1 MSSAEINQVLA
12 NSLSPDAAL
21 RSAAEQQLTQ
31 AAESNFLPLNS
42 ALRALHAAPAQSH
55 AHRSQQPLYLATLVQ
70 ELANDQAQGSIRA
83 AAGIALKN
91 AFTTRDFARHQ
102 EIQAKWLQ
110 QTDDD
115 TKNRVKQL
123 TLQTLASSNAQA
135 GNAAAQVISSIAAIE
150 LPRNL
155 WSELMPALVKNIS
168 EGADHQKQASLT
180 TIGYICESQDQD
192 LRLSLGQHSNA
203 ILTAV
208 VQGARKEE
216 ANLEVRLAAITALSD
231 SLEFVHNNFK
241 HEGERNYIMQV
252 VCEATQATDN
262 RIQQGAFGCLNRI
275 MALYYEN
282 MRFYMEK
289 ALFGLT
295 ILGMKSDDEDVAK
308 LAVEFWS
315 TVCEEEISIEDDNAQ
330 AESSDQAR
338 PFYNF
343 ARVAAPEVIPVLL
356 QLLTKQDEDATDD
369 EYNLSRAAYQCLQL
383 YAQAVGATIIAP
395 VLQFVETN
403 LRAEDWHHRDAAVSA
418 FGAIME
424 GPDEK
429 VLDPIVKQALPIL
442 ITMMDD
448 QSLQVRDS
456 TAYALGRV
464 TEACSDAIDPQ
475 QHLPTLIESLFKG
488 LLSSAKMAPS
498 CCWALMNLAERFAG
512 DFGVSANPIT
522 PHFNNAVSS
531 LLDLTARTDADTSV
545 RTAAYEVLN
554 VFVQNSATDSMQSI
568 ASLSDVI
575 IKRLEETV
583 PLQQQVVSVEDKITL
598 EEMQNSLCTV
608 LQAIVARLEKEIA
621 PQGDRIM
628 QAVLQI
634 LSTVGAKSSVPEA
647 VFAVISAL
655 STAIE
660 EDFVKYMEA
669 FAPFLYNALG
679 NQEEASLCSMAIGLV
694 SDITRSLGE
703 QSQPFC
709 DNFMNYLLNN
719 LRSQTLGN
727 QFKPAILQ
735 CFGDIAAAITGHFE
749 TYLSVVAQVLEQ
761 AATVTAAPDVPYE
774 MFDYV
779 ISLREGITDAWGG
792 IIGAMKSS
800 NKTQTLQQYVPTIFQ
815 LLGVI
820 ASDSTKSEGLLRSC
834 MGVIG
839 DLADAYPNGELV
851 EAFRQPSLTTMIKE
865 TKTNRDFSPRTI
877 ETARWAREQVKRQ
890 LAIGQN
896 VMTA

>member
-12 NSLSPDAAL
+12 NSLSPDATL

-31 AAESNFLPLNS
+31 AAESNF
-42 ALRALHAAPAQSH
+42 SH
-55 AHRSQQPLYLATLVQ
+55 AHRSRQPLYLATLVQ
-70 ELANDQAQGSIRA
+70 ELANEQAQGSIRA

-102 EIQAKWLQ
+102 ELQAKWLQ

-115 TKNRVKQL
+115 TKNRVKEL

-150 LPRNL
+150 LPRNQ
-155 WSELMPALVKNIS
+155 WAELMPALVKNIS

-216 ANLEVRLAAITALSD
+216 TNSEVRLAAITALSD

-252 VCEATQATDN
+252 VCEASQASDA

-295 ILGMKSDDEDVAK
+295 ILGMKSEDEDVAK

-330 AESSDQAR
+330 IESSEQAR
-338 PFYNF
+338 SFYNF

-369 EYNLSRAAYQCLQL
+369 EYNVSRAAYQCLQL
-383 YAQAVGATIIAP
+383 YSQAVGATIIAP
-395 VLQFVETN
+395 VLHFVETN

-442 ITMMDD
+442 ISMMEDP
-448 QSLQVRDS
+448 SLQVRDS

-464 TEACSDAIDPQ
+464 TEACSEAIDPQ
-475 QHLPTLIESLFKG
+475 NHLPTLIESLFKG
-488 LLSSAKMAPS
+488 LLSNAKMAPS

-531 LLDLTARTDADTSV
+531 LLDLTARQDADTAV
-545 RTAAYEVLN
+545 RSAAYEVLN
-554 VFVQNSATDSMQSI
+554 VFVQNSATESMQAV

-608 LQAIVARLEKEIA
+608 LQAIVARLEREIA
-621 PQGDRIM
+621 PLGDRIM
-628 QAVLQI
+628 QVLLQI
-634 LSTVGAKSSVPEA
+634 LSTVGSKSSVPEA

-660 EDFVKYMEA
+660 EDFIKYMEA

-709 DNFMNYLLNN
+709 DQFMNYLLNN
-719 LRSQTLGN
+719 LRSPTLGN

-761 AATVTAAPDVPYE
+761 AATVTATPEGPYE

-800 NKTQTLQQYVPTIFQ
+800 NKTQALQQYVPTIFQ

-851 EAFRQPSLTTMIKE
+851 DAFRQSWVTTMIKE
-865 TKTNRDFSPRTI
+865 TKSNRDFSPRTI

-890 LAIGQN
+890 LAGGQTT
-896 VMTA
+896 MSS

>member
-1 MSSAEINQVLA
+1 MSSSEINQVLA
-12 NSLSPDAAL
+12 NSLSPDANL
-21 RSAAEQQLTQ
+21 RNAAEQQLTQ
-31 AAESNFLPLNS
+31 AAESNF
-42 ALRALHAAPAQSH
+42 
-55 AHRSQQPLYLATLVQ
+55 PLYLATLVQ
-70 ELANDQAQGSIRA
+70 ELANDSADGSIRA

-102 EIQAKWLQ
+102 ELQAKWLQ
-110 QTDDD
+110 QTDDE
-115 TKNRVKQL
+115 TKNRVKEL
-123 TLQTLASSNAQA
+123 TLQTLNSSNTQA
-135 GNAAAQVISSIAAIE
+135 GTAAAQVISSIAAIE
-150 LPRNL
+150 LPRGQWNDL
-155 WSELMPALVKNIS
+155 LPFLVKNVS
-168 EGADHQKQASLT
+168 EGADHQKQSSLT
-180 TIGYICESQDQD
+180 TIGYICESQDAE
-192 LRLSLGQHSNA
+192 LRGALVTHSNA

-216 ANLEVRLAAITALSD
+216 TNIEVRLAAITALGD
-231 SLEFVHNNFK
+231 SLEFVGNNFK

-252 VCEATQATDN
+252 VCEATQADDS

-330 AESSDQAR
+330 VESSDQMR

-343 ARVAAPEVIPVLL
+343 ARVAANEVVPVLL
-356 QLLTKQDEDATDD
+356 LLLTKQDEDATDD

-383 YAQAVGATIIAP
+383 YAQAVGAAIITP
-395 VLQFVETN
+395 VLQFVEGN
-403 LRAEDWHHRDAAVSA
+403 LRHDDWHNRDAAVSA

-448 QSLQVRDS
+448 QSLHVKDS
-456 TAYALGRV
+456 TAYALGRI
-464 TEACSDAIDPQ
+464 TEACSEAIDPQ
-475 QHLPTLIESLFKG
+475 TQLPTLIESLFKG

-498 CCWALMNLAERFAG
+498 CCWALMNLAERFAADLG
-512 DFGVSANPIT
+512 ASSNAIT

-531 LLDLTARTDADTSV
+531 LLDVTARTETETSV

-554 VFVQNSATDSMQSI
+554 VFVQNAASESLQPV

-583 PLQQQVVSVEDKITL
+583 PLQNQVVSVEDKITL

-608 LQAIVARLEKEIA
+608 LQAIISRLDKEII

-628 QAVLQI
+628 QILLQI
-634 LSTVGAKSSVPEA
+634 LNSVGGKSSVPDA
-647 VFAVISAL
+647 VFATISAL
-655 STAIE
+655 STAME
-660 EDFVKYMEA
+660 EDFVKYMDA

-679 NQEEASLCSMAIGLV
+679 NQDEPSLCSMAIGLV

-703 QSQPFC
+703 RSQPYC

-719 LRSQTLGN
+719 LRSTTLAN

-735 CFGDIAAAITGHFE
+735 CFGDIAGAIGGHFE

-761 AATVTAAPDVPYE
+761 ATTVTASPEGPYE
-774 MFDYV
+774 MYDYV
-779 ISLREGITDAWGG
+779 VSLREGIMDAWGG
-792 IIGAMKSS
+792 IIGAMKVSE
-800 NKTQTLQQYVPTIFQ
+800 KTQALQQYVPLIFNA
-815 LLGVI
+815 LSII
-820 ASDSTKSEGLLRSC
+820 ASDMNRSESLMRAS

-839 DLADAYPNGELV
+839 DLADAYPDGQLV
-851 EAFRQPSLTTMIKE
+851 DAFRQDWLTVMIKE
-865 TKTNRDFSPRTI
+865 TKTNREFQPRTI

-890 LAIGQN
+890 LGGSQA
-896 VMTA
+896 VMAN

>member
-31 AAESNFLPLNS
+31 AAESNF
-42 ALRALHAAPAQSH
+42 
-55 AHRSQQPLYLATLVQ
+55 PLYLATLVQ
-70 ELANDQAQGSIRA
+70 ELANEQAQGSIRA

-102 EIQAKWLQ
+102 ELQAKWLQ
-110 QTDDD
+110 QTDND
-115 TKNRVKQL
+115 TKNRVKEL

-150 LPRNL
+150 LPLNQ
-155 WSELMPALVKNIS
+155 WAELMPALVKNIS

-216 ANLEVRLAAITALSD
+216 ANPEVRLAAITALSD

-252 VCEATQATDN
+252 VCEATQASDP

-330 AESSDQAR
+330 VETSDQAR

-369 EYNLSRAAYQCLQL
+369 EYNLSRASYQCLQL
-383 YAQAVGATIIAP
+383 YSQAVRATIIAP

-403 LRAEDWHHRDAAVSA
+403 LRADDWHNRDAAVSA

-429 VLDPIVKQALPIL
+429 VLEPIVKQALPIL

-464 TEACSDAIDPQ
+464 TEACSEAIDPQ

-488 LLSSAKMAPS
+488 LLSNAKMAPS

-522 PHFNNAVSS
+522 PHFNNAVTS
-531 LLDLTARTDADTSV
+531 LLDITARTDADTSV

-554 VFVQNSATDSMQSI
+554 VFVQNSATESMQSV

-608 LQAIVARLEKEIA
+608 LQAIVGRLEKEIA

-628 QAVLQI
+628 QVLLQI
-634 LSTVGAKSSVPEA
+634 LSTVGGKSSVPEA

-660 EDFVKYMEA
+660 EDFLKYMEA

-735 CFGDIAAAITGHFE
+735 CFGDIASAITGHFE

-761 AATVTAAPDVPYE
+761 AATVTATPDGPYE

-800 NKTQTLQQYVPTIFQ
+800 NKTQALQQYVPAIFQ

-851 EAFRQPSLTTMIKE
+851 DAFRQSWLTGMIKE
-865 TKTNRDFSPRTI
+865 TKTNRDFSPRTV

-890 LAIGQN
+890 LAGGQN
-896 VMTA
+896 AMTS

>member
-1 MSSAEINQVLA
+1 MSSSEINQVLA
-12 NSLSPDAAL
+12 NSLSPDANL
-21 RSAAEQQLTQ
+21 RNAAEQQLTQ
-31 AAESNFLPLNS
+31 AAESNF
-42 ALRALHAAPAQSH
+42 
-55 AHRSQQPLYLATLVQ
+55 PLYLATLVQ
-70 ELANDQAQGSIRA
+70 ELANDSADGSIRA

-91 AFTTRDFARHQ
+91 AFTTRDFTRHQ
-102 EIQAKWLQ
+102 ELQAKWLQ

-115 TKNRVKQL
+115 TKNRVKEL
-123 TLQTLASSNAQA
+123 TLQTLSSSNTQA
-135 GNAAAQVISSIAAIE
+135 GTAAAQVISSIAAIE
-150 LPRNL
+150 LPRGQ
-155 WSELMPALVKNIS
+155 WSDLLPFLVKNVS

-180 TIGYICESQDQD
+180 TIGYICESQDSE
-192 LRLSLGQHSNA
+192 LRMALVSHSNA

-216 ANLEVRLAAITALSD
+216 ANGEVRLAAITALGD
-231 SLEFVHNNFK
+231 SLEFVGNNFK

-252 VCEATQATDN
+252 VCEATQAEDS

-295 ILGMKSDDEDVAK
+295 ILGMKSEDEDVAK

-330 AESSDQAR
+330 VESSDQMR

-343 ARVAAPEVIPVLL
+343 ARVAANEVVPVLL
-356 QLLTKQDEDATDD
+356 TLLTKQDEDATDD

-395 VLQFVETN
+395 VLQFVEGN
-403 LRAEDWHHRDAAVSA
+403 LRHEDWHNRDAAVSA

-429 VLDPIVKQALPIL
+429 TLDPIVKQALPIL
-442 ITMMDD
+442 ISMMED
-448 QSLQVRDS
+448 QSLHVKDS
-456 TAYALGRV
+456 TAYALGRI
-464 TEACSDAIDPQ
+464 TEACSEAIDPQ
-475 QHLPTLIESLFKG
+475 TQLPTLIESLFKG
-488 LLSSAKMAPS
+488 LLSNAKMAPS

-512 DFGVSANPIT
+512 DLGAAANPIT
-522 PHFNNAVSS
+522 PHFNQAVSS
-531 LLDLTARTDADTSV
+531 LLDVTARTDADTSV

-554 VFVQNSATDSMQSI
+554 VFVQNAASESLQPI

-583 PLQQQVVSVEDKITL
+583 PLQNQVVSVEDKITL

-608 LQAIVARLEKEIA
+608 LQAIISRLDKEII

-628 QAVLQI
+628 QILLQI
-634 LSTVGAKSSVPEA
+634 LNSVGGKSSVPDA
-647 VFAVISAL
+647 VFATISAL
-655 STAIE
+655 STSME
-660 EDFVKYMEA
+660 EDFIKYMDA

-679 NQEEASLCSMAIGLV
+679 NQDEPSLCSMAIGLV

-703 QSQPFC
+703 RSQPYC

-719 LRSQTLGN
+719 LRSTTLAN

-735 CFGDIAAAITGHFE
+735 CFGDIAGAITGHFE

-761 AATVTAAPDVPYE
+761 ASTVTASPEGPYE

-779 ISLREGITDAWGG
+779 ISLREGIMDAWGG
-792 IIGAMKSS
+792 IIGAMKVSQ
-800 NKTQTLQQYVPTIFQ
+800 KTQALQQYVPAIFQ
-815 LLGVI
+815 LLSLI
-820 ASDSTKSEGLLRSC
+820 ANDMNRSESLMRAA

-851 EAFRQPSLTTMIKE
+851 EAFRQDWISAMIKE
-865 TKTNRDFSPRTI
+865 TKTNREFQPRTI

-890 LAIGQN
+890 LGGSQTVMAQN
-896 VMTA
+896 

>member
-1 MSSAEINQVLA
+1 MSSSEINQVLA
-12 NSLSPDAAL
+12 NSLSPDANL
-21 RSAAEQQLTQ
+21 RNAAEQQLTQ
-31 AAESNFLPLNS
+31 AAESNF
-42 ALRALHAAPAQSH
+42 
-55 AHRSQQPLYLATLVQ
+55 PLYLATLVQ
-70 ELANDQAQGSIRA
+70 ELANDSADGSIRA

-102 EIQAKWLQ
+102 ELQAKWLQ
-110 QTDDD
+110 QTDDE
-115 TKNRVKQL
+115 TKTRVKEL
-123 TLQTLASSNAQA
+123 TLQTLSSSNTQA
-135 GNAAAQVISSIAAIE
+135 GTAAAQVISSIAAIE
-150 LPRNL
+150 LPRGQWNDL
-155 WSELMPALVKNIS
+155 LPFLVKNVS
-168 EGADHQKQASLT
+168 EGADHQKQSSLT
-180 TIGYICESQDQD
+180 TIGYICESQDPE
-192 LRLSLGQHSNA
+192 LRMALITHSNA

-216 ANLEVRLAAITALSD
+216 ANIEVRLAAITALGD
-231 SLEFVHNNFK
+231 SLEFVGNNFK

-252 VCEATQATDN
+252 VCEATQADDT

-295 ILGMKSDDEDVAK
+295 ILGMKSEDEDVAK

-330 AESSDQAR
+330 VETSDQMR

-343 ARVAAPEVIPVLL
+343 ARVASGEVVPVLL

-383 YAQAVGATIIAP
+383 YAQAVGSAIITP
-395 VLQFVETN
+395 VLSFVEAN
-403 LRAEDWHHRDAAVSA
+403 LRNEDWHNRDAAVSA

-429 VLDPIVKQALPIL
+429 VLDPIVKQALPVL

-448 QSLQVRDS
+448 ESLHVKDS
-456 TAYALGRV
+456 TAYALGRI
-464 TEACSDAIDPQ
+464 TEACSEAIDPQ
-475 QHLPTLIESLFKG
+475 AQLPTLIESLFKG
-488 LLSSAKMAPS
+488 LLTSAKMAPS

-512 DFGVSANPIT
+512 DFGASSNAIT
-522 PHFNNAVSS
+522 PHFNNAVTS
-531 LLDLTARTDADTSV
+531 LLDVTARTDADTSV

-554 VFVQNSATDSMQSI
+554 VFVQNAASDSLQAV

-583 PLQQQVVSVEDKITL
+583 PLQNQVVSVEDRITL

-608 LQAIVARLEKEIA
+608 LQAIISRLDKEII

-628 QAVLQI
+628 QILLQI
-634 LSTVGAKSSVPEA
+634 LNSVGGKSSVPDA
-647 VFAVISAL
+647 VFATISAL
-655 STAIE
+655 STAME
-660 EDFVKYMEA
+660 EDFVKYMDA

-679 NQEEASLCSMAIGLV
+679 NQEEPSLCSMAIGLV

-703 QSQPFC
+703 RSQPYC

-719 LRSQTLGN
+719 LRSTALAN

-735 CFGDIAAAITGHFE
+735 CFGDIAGAIGGHFE

-761 AATVTAAPDVPYE
+761 ATTVTASPEGPYE

-779 ISLREGITDAWGG
+779 VSLREGIMDAWGG
-792 IIGAMKSS
+792 IIGAMKVSQ
-800 NKTQTLQQYVPTIFQ
+800 KTQALQQYVQAIFHV
-815 LLGVI
+815 LNLI
-820 ASDSTKSEGLLRSC
+820 AGDNNRSESLMRAS

-851 EAFRQPSLTTMIKE
+851 DAFRQEWLTAMIKE
-865 TKTNRDFSPRTI
+865 TKTNREFQPRTI

-890 LAIGQN
+890 LGGSQA
-896 VMTA
+896 VMAN

>member
-1 MSSAEINQVLA
+1 A
-12 NSLSPDAAL
+12 NL
-21 RSAAEQQLTQ
+21 RNAAEQQLTQ
-31 AAESNFLPLNS
+31 AAESNF
-42 ALRALHAAPAQSH
+42 
-55 AHRSQQPLYLATLVQ
+55 PLYLATLVQ
-70 ELANDQAQGSIRA
+70 ELANESADGSIRA

-91 AFTTRDFARHQ
+91 AFTTRDFTRHQ
-102 EIQAKWLQ
+102 ELQAKWLQ
-110 QTDDD
+110 QTDDE
-115 TKNRVKQL
+115 TKNRVKEL
-123 TLQTLASSNAQA
+123 TLQTLGSTNTQA
-135 GNAAAQVISSIAAIE
+135 GTAAAQVISSIAAIE
-150 LPRNL
+150 LPRGQWNDL
-155 WSELMPALVKNIS
+155 LPFLVKNVS
-168 EGADHQKQASLT
+168 EGADHQKQSSLT
-180 TIGYICESQDQD
+180 TIGYVCESQDSE
-192 LRLSLGQHSNA
+192 LRMALVAHSNA

-216 ANLEVRLAAITALSD
+216 TNGEVRLAAITALGD
-231 SLEFVHNNFK
+231 SLEFVGNNFK

-252 VCEATQATDN
+252 VCEATQADDS

-295 ILGMKSDDEDVAK
+295 ILGMKSEDEDVAK

-330 AESSDQAR
+330 VESSDQMR

-343 ARVAAPEVIPVLL
+343 ARVAANEVVPVLL
-356 QLLTKQDEDATDD
+356 DLLTKQDEDATDD

-395 VLQFVETN
+395 VLQFVEGN
-403 LRAEDWHHRDAAVSA
+403 LRHEDWHNRDAAVSA

-429 VLDPIVKQALPIL
+429 TLDPIVRQALPIL
-442 ITMMDD
+442 ITMMED
-448 QSLQVRDS
+448 QSLHVKDS
-456 TAYALGRV
+456 TAYALGRI
-464 TEACSDAIDPQ
+464 TEACSEAIDPQ
-475 QHLPTLIESLFKG
+475 TQLPTLIESLFKG
-488 LLSSAKMAPS
+488 LLSNAKMAPS

-512 DFGVSANPIT
+512 DLGAAANPIT
-522 PHFNNAVSS
+522 PHFNQAVSS
-531 LLDLTARTDADTSV
+531 LLDVTARTDADTSV

-554 VFVQNSATDSMQSI
+554 VFVQNAASESLQPI

-583 PLQQQVVSVEDKITL
+583 PLQNQVVSVEDKITL

-608 LQAIVARLEKEIA
+608 LQAIIGRLDKEII

-628 QAVLQI
+628 QILLQM
-634 LSTVGAKSSVPEA
+634 LNSVGGKSSVPDA
-647 VFAVISAL
+647 VFATISAL
-655 STAIE
+655 STSME
-660 EDFVKYMEA
+660 EDFIKYMDA

-679 NQEEASLCSMAIGLV
+679 NQDEPSLCSMAIGLV

-703 QSQPFC
+703 RSQPYC

-719 LRSQTLGN
+719 LRVGLLSAQVFSSNNLQSTTLAN

-735 CFGDIAAAITGHFE
+735 CFGDIAGAITGHFE

-761 AATVTAAPDVPYE
+761 ASTVTASPEGPYE

-779 ISLREGITDAWGG
+779 ISLREGIMDAWGG
-792 IIGAMKSS
+792 IIGAMKASQ
-800 NKTQTLQQYVPTIFQ
+800 KTQSLLQYVPAIFQ
-815 LLGVI
+815 LLNLI
-820 ASDSTKSEGLLRSC
+820 ANDMNRSESLMRAA

-851 EAFRQPSLTTMIKE
+851 EAFRQDWISAMIKE
-865 TKTNRDFSPRTI
+865 TKTNREFQARTI

-890 LAIGQN
+890 LGGSQTVMAQN
-896 VMTA
+896 

>member
-31 AAESNFLPLNS
+31 AAESNF
-42 ALRALHAAPAQSH
+42 
-55 AHRSQQPLYLATLVQ
+55 PLYLATLVQ
-70 ELANDQAQGSIRA
+70 ELANEQAQGSIRA

-102 EIQAKWLQ
+102 ELQAKWLQ
-110 QTDDD
+110 QTDND
-115 TKNRVKQL
+115 TKNRVKEL

-150 LPRNL
+150 LPLNQ
-155 WSELMPALVKNIS
+155 WAELMPALVKNIS

-216 ANLEVRLAAITALSD
+216 ANPEVRLAAITALSD

-252 VCEATQATDN
+252 VCEATQASDP

-330 AESSDQAR
+330 VETSDQAR

-369 EYNLSRAAYQCLQL
+369 EYNLSRASYQCLQL
-383 YAQAVGATIIAP
+383 YSQAVRATIIAP

-403 LRAEDWHHRDAAVSA
+403 LRADDWHNRDAAVSA

-429 VLDPIVKQALPIL
+429 VLEPIVKQALPIL

-464 TEACSDAIDPQ
+464 TEACSEAIDPQ

-488 LLSSAKMAPS
+488 LLSNAKMAPS

-531 LLDLTARTDADTSV
+531 LLDITARTDADTSV

-554 VFVQNSATDSMQSI
+554 VFVQNSATESMQSV

-608 LQAIVARLEKEIA
+608 LQAIVGRLEKEIA

-628 QAVLQI
+628 QVLLQI
-634 LSTVGAKSSVPEA
+634 LSTVGGKSSVPEA

-660 EDFVKYMEA
+660 EDFLKYMEA

-735 CFGDIAAAITGHFE
+735 CFGDIASAITGHFE

-761 AATVTAAPDVPYE
+761 AATVTATPDGPYE

-800 NKTQTLQQYVPTIFQ
+800 NKTQALQQYVPAIFQ

-851 EAFRQPSLTTMIKE
+851 DAFRQSWVTGMIKE

-890 LAIGQN
+890 LAGGQN
-896 VMTA
+896 AMTS

>member
-1 MSSAEINQVLA
+1 MSSSEINQVLA
-12 NSLSPDAAL
+12 NSLSPDANL
-21 RSAAEQQLTQ
+21 RNAAEQQLTQ
-31 AAESNFLPLNS
+31 AAESNF
-42 ALRALHAAPAQSH
+42 
-55 AHRSQQPLYLATLVQ
+55 PLYLATLVQ
-70 ELANDQAQGSIRA
+70 ELANDSADGSIRA

-102 EIQAKWLQ
+102 ELQAKWLQ
-110 QTDDD
+110 QTDDE
-115 TKNRVKQL
+115 TKNRVKEL
-123 TLQTLASSNAQA
+123 TLQTLNSSNTQA
-135 GNAAAQVISSIAAIE
+135 GTAAAQVISSIAAIE
-150 LPRNL
+150 LPRGQWNDL
-155 WSELMPALVKNIS
+155 LPYLVKNVS
-168 EGADHQKQASLT
+168 EGADHQKQSSLT
-180 TIGYICESQDQD
+180 TIGYICESQDSE
-192 LRLSLGQHSNA
+192 LRMALVTHSNA

-216 ANLEVRLAAITALSD
+216 TNIEVRLAAITALGD
-231 SLEFVHNNFK
+231 SLEFVGNNFK

-252 VCEATQATDN
+252 VCEATQADDS

-330 AESSDQAR
+330 VESADQMR

-343 ARVAAPEVIPVLL
+343 ARVAANEVVPVLL
-356 QLLTKQDEDATDD
+356 LLLTKQDEDATDD

-383 YAQAVGATIIAP
+383 YAQAVAATIISP
-395 VLQFVETN
+395 VLSFVESN
-403 LRAEDWHHRDAAVSA
+403 LRHEDWHNRDAAVSA

-442 ITMMDD
+442 ITMMED
-448 QSLQVRDS
+448 QSLHVKDS

-464 TEACSDAIDPQ
+464 TEACSEAIDPQ
-475 QHLPTLIESLFKG
+475 AQLPTLIESLFKG

-512 DFGVSANPIT
+512 DFGASSNAIT

-531 LLDLTARTDADTSV
+531 LLDVTARQDAETSV
-545 RTAAYEVLN
+545 RTASYEVLN
-554 VFVQNSATDSMQSI
+554 VFVQNAATESLQPI

-583 PLQQQVVSVEDKITL
+583 PLQTQVVSVEDKMTL
-598 EEMQNSLCTV
+598 EEMQNSLCSV
-608 LQAIVARLEKEIA
+608 LQAIISRLDKEII

-628 QAVLQI
+628 QI
-634 LSTVGAKSSVPEA
+634 LLSILNSVGGKSSVPDA
-647 VFAVISAL
+647 VFATISAL
-655 STAIE
+655 STAME
-660 EDFVKYMEA
+660 EDFVKYMDA

-679 NQEEASLCSMAIGLV
+679 NQEEPSLCSMAIGLV

-703 QSQPFC
+703 RSQPYC

-719 LRSQTLGN
+719 LRSTALAN

-735 CFGDIAAAITGHFE
+735 CFGDIAGAIGGHFE

-761 AATVTAAPDVPYE
+761 ASTVTASPEGPYE

-779 ISLREGITDAWGG
+779 VSLREGIMDAWGG
-792 IIGAMKSS
+792 IIGAMKVSQ
-800 NKTQTLQQYVPTIFQ
+800 KTQALQQYVPAIFNV
-815 LLGVI
+815 LNLI
-820 ASDSTKSEGLLRSC
+820 ANDMNRSESLMRAS

-851 EAFRQPSLTTMIKE
+851 DAFRQDWVTAMIKE
-865 TKTNRDFSPRTI
+865 TKTNREFQPRTI

-890 LAIGQN
+890 LGGSQA
-896 VMTA
+896 VMAN